1 MIQRTIGPMQIQDLP
16 DPEVT
21 LADYALV
28 MTYTGTALFDPSAF
42 IASVFER
49 RYDPT
54 IAENGYYWHRIPGS
68 QHDIEEA
75 EGLPAFSTQLTPY
88 PDRITLGGTEF
99 PVGSFATHDWAK
111 MDSTASGHDFEDVNA
126 SRRVEPDFIRDV
138 PDYMGKLIPEVTKD
152 TAIAGWD
159 ENTRVLT
166 LRISD
171 LNIRVREIE
180 RQLGMYGER

>member
-28 MTYTGTALFDPSAF
+28 MTYTGTAPFDPSAF

-126 SRRVEPDFIRDV
+126 SDVDHLQVNLDAIRRRLDNLEKNLVGHVIRTA
-138 PDYMGKLIPEVTKD
+138 GK
-152 TAIAGWD
+152 
-159 ENTRVLT
+159 
-166 LRISD
+166 
-171 LNIRVREIE
+171 
-180 RQLGMYGER
+180 

>member
-28 MTYTGTALFDPSAF
+28 MTYTGTAPFDPSVF

-126 SRRVEPDFIRDV
+126 ITVDVGRQALFTTAGIKVCVSNEIPSGEVWFGPD
-138 PDYMGKLIPEVTKD
+138 PNGEYAKLKNVKMPE
-152 TAIAGWD
+152 
-159 ENTRVLT
+159 
-166 LRISD
+166 
-171 LNIRVREIE
+171 
-180 RQLGMYGER
+180 

>member
-28 MTYTGTALFDPSAF
+28 MTYTGTAPFDPSVF

-111 MDSTASGHDFEDVNA
+111 MDSTAQADFEDVNA
-126 SRRVEPDFIRDV
+126 SDVTQAFHKDVYRHLEALAKRV
-138 PDYMGKLIPEVTKD
+138 YKL
-152 TAIAGWD
+152 
-159 ENTRVLT
+159 ENK
-166 LRISD
+166 
-171 LNIRVREIE
+171 
-180 RQLGMYGER
+180 

>member
-21 LADYALV
+21 LVDYALV

-68 QHDIEEA
+68 QHDV
-75 EGLPAFSTQLTPY
+75 P
-88 PDRITLGGTEF
+88 R
-99 PVGSFATHDWAK
+99 
-111 MDSTASGHDFEDVNA
+111 MDSAAQADFEDVNA
-126 SRRVEPDFIRDV
+126 SDVTQAFHKDVYRHLESLAKRV
-138 PDYMGKLIPEVTKD
+138 YKL
-152 TAIAGWD
+152 
-159 ENTRVLT
+159 ENR
-166 LRISD
+166 
-171 LNIRVREIE
+171 
-180 RQLGMYGER
+180 

>member
-28 MTYTGTALFDPSAF
+28 MTYTGTAPFDPSVF

-111 MDSTASGHDFEDVNA
+111 MDSTASGHESIGPDVRERSQSTAQADFEDVNA
-126 SRRVEPDFIRDV
+126 SDVTQAFHKDVYRHLEALAKRV
-138 PDYMGKLIPEVTKD
+138 YKL
-152 TAIAGWD
+152 
-159 ENTRVLT
+159 ENK
-166 LRISD
+166 
-171 LNIRVREIE
+171 
-180 RQLGMYGER
+180 